1 VKKSI
6 YCGGGFFDNQL
17 LWIIPIIDGY
27 CDANKVETIIFERKL
42 SNRLLKNTHINSIVK
57 KYNVLN
63 LKDNISIIQL
73 LKIIFFFFKNFFK
86 IIYYSLIINRTIL
99 LNKNLSWKKI
109 QIYHSIWDTS
119 FFYLKDENLNP
130 HFFHKF
136 KSSLRIFMNIYFAH
150 YLEKKK
156 IFTAFM
162 NHSVYSARAM
172 IAIFRES
179 QIKIIIQ
186 ANHSLYLLPVLF
198 DNSWSIFDKKTL
210 IKLRTKK
217 ILKSSISYWKG
228 RLKGY
233 GNYEDAK
240 IAFNKKNY
248 KKNYHNFNNIIFLHI
263 FRDSPFNVID
273 RKRIFSDYVDWIDKT
288 LRILKYSKEDWII
301 RPHPNFKRWGE
312 NSYKTYKEILN
323 KIINNNDLKNV
334 KYLNHKIPN
343 IELLKKAKRI
353 LTFSGTVHVEAAC
366 LGIKP
371 IVISDCTLSNSTS
384 GRFVLKP
391 KNLNQYKKF
400 LLANSNSS
408 IFKLNNKQR
417 RNSILMLFIRE
428 SIVNLKKELGAISI
442 YRSDSDKIR
451 DYEFNNIYK
460 NLDKKKYFLTE
471 TGKSLGRVIQN
482 TISQKYLKYFIK

>member
-1 VKKSI
+1 VKKSV

-17 LWIIPIIDGY
+17 LWIIPILDAY
-27 CDANKVETIIFERKL
+27 CEANNINTIIFERKL
-42 SNRLLKNTHINSIVK
+42 SNRLLKNIYISSIVR
-57 KYNVLN
+57 KYHILN
-63 LKDNISIIQL
+63 LKSNLSIYQL
-73 LKIIFFFFKNFFK
+73 LNIIFFFFKNFFK
-86 IIYYSLIINRTIL
+86 IIYYSLIINRKIL
-99 LNKNLSWKKI
+99 LSRDLSWKKI

-119 FFYLKDENLNP
+119 FFYLKDGNLNP
-130 HFFHKF
+130 NFFHKF
-136 KSSLRIFMNIYFAH
+136 KSSLRIFLNIYFAI
-150 YLEKKK
+150 YLKKK
-156 IFTAFM
+156 NIFTAFM

-172 IAIFRES
+172 IAIFRDHK
-179 QIKIIIQ
+179 IKIIIQ
-186 ANHSLYLLPVLF
+186 ANHSLYILPLLF

-210 IKLRTKK
+210 IKLRKK
-217 ILKSSISYWKG
+217 EVLKSSISYWNG
-228 RLKGY
+228 RLMGH

-240 IAFNKKNY
+240 IAFHKKNY
-248 KKNYHNFNNIIFLHI
+248 KKNNHNFNNVILLHI

-312 NSYKTYKEILN
+312 NSYKIYKDILN
-323 KIINNNDLKNV
+323 KIANNNDLKNV
-334 KYLNHKIPN
+334 KFLNDKIPN
-343 IELLKKAKRI
+343 IELLKKARRI

-371 IVISDCTLSNSTS
+371 IVISDCTLSNSAS
-384 GRFVLKP
+384 GRFVFKP
-391 KNLNQYKKF
+391 KNLNQYKNL

-408 IFKLNNKQR
+408 IFKLNNKQKR
-417 RNSILMLFIRE
+417 DSIFMLFIRE
-428 SIVNLKKELGAISI
+428 SIVSLRKDLGAISI

-460 NLDKKKYFLTE
+460 NLDKKNYFLRE
-471 TGKSLGRVIQN
+471 TGKSLGTVTQN

>member
-1 VKKSI
+1 MKKSI
-6 YCGGGFFDNQL
+6 YCGGGFLDNQL

-27 CDANKVETIIFERKL
+27 CEANKVKTIIFERKL
-42 SNRLLKNTHINSIVK
+42 SNRLLRNNHICSILKNYHI
-57 KYNVLN
+57 LN
-63 LKDNISIIQL
+63 LKDNFSFIQL
-73 LKIIFFFFKNFFK
+73 LNIIIFFFRNFFK
-86 IIYYSLIINRTIL
+86 IIYYSLIIDRKIL

-119 FFYLKDENLNP
+119 FFYLRDENLTPN
-130 HFFHKF
+130 FFHKF
-136 KSSLRIFMNIYFAH
+136 KSSLRIFMNIYFAY
-150 YLEKKK
+150 YLKKKK
-156 IFTAFM
+156 IFTAIM

-172 IAIFRES
+172 IAIFRDS
-179 QIKIIIQ
+179 DIKIIIQ
-186 ANHSLYLLPVLF
+186 ANHGLYLLPLLF
-198 DNSWSIFDKKTL
+198 DNTWSIFDKKTL
-210 IKLRTKK
+210 FKLRKKK
-217 ILKSSISYWKG
+217 ILQSSMSYWKG
-228 RLKGY
+228 RLKGH

-248 KKNYHNFNNIIFLHI
+248 NKNYQNFNNIIFLHI

-334 KYLNHKIPN
+334 KYLNDKIPN
-343 IELLKKAKRI
+343 IKLLKKAKRI
-353 LTFSGTVHVEAAC
+353 ITFSGTVHVEAAC

-391 KNLNQYKKF
+391 KNLNQYKKL

-408 IFKLNNKQR
+408 IFKLNNKHR

-451 DYEFNNIYK
+451 DYEFNNICE
-460 NLDKKKYFLTE
+460 NLDKQKYFLTE

-482 TISQKYLKYFIK
+482 TISLKYLKYFIK

>member
-1 VKKSI
+1 MKKSL

-27 CDANKVETIIFERKL
+27 CEANKVKTIIFERKL
-42 SNRLLKNTHINSIVK
+42 SNRLLKNTHISSILK
-57 KYNVLN
+57 NYHILN
-63 LKDNISIIQL
+63 LKDNISFIQL
-73 LKIIFFFFKNFFK
+73 LNIIIFFFRNCFK
-86 IIYYSLIINRTIL
+86 IIYYSLIINRKII

-119 FFYLKDENLNP
+119 FFYVKDGNLNP
-130 HFFHKF
+130 NFFHKF
-136 KSSLRIFMNIYFAH
+136 KSSLRIFMNIYFAY
-150 YLEKKK
+150 YLKKKK
-156 IFTAFM
+156 IFTAIM
-162 NHSVYSARAM
+162 NHSVYSARTM

-179 QIKIIIQ
+179 DIKIIIQ
-186 ANHSLYLLPVLF
+186 ANHSLYLLPLLF

-210 IKLRTKK
+210 IKLRKKK
-217 ILKSSISYWKG
+217 ILESSISYWKG
-228 RLKGY
+228 RLKGH

-248 KKNYHNFNNIIFLHI
+248 KKNYHTFNNIIFLHI

-273 RKRIFSDYVDWIDKT
+273 RQRIFSDYVDWIDKT

-323 KIINNNDLKNV
+323 KIANNNDLKNV
-334 KYLNHKIPN
+334 KYLNDKIPN
-343 IELLKKAKRI
+343 IDLLKKAKRI

-371 IVISDCTLSNSTS
+371 IVISDCTLSNSSS
-384 GRFVLKP
+384 GRFVFKP
-391 KNLNQYKKF
+391 KNLNQYKN
-400 LLANSNSS
+400 LLLSNSNSS
-408 IFKLNNKQR
+408 IFKLNNRQR
-417 RNSILMLFIRE
+417 RESIFMLFIRE
-428 SIVNLKKELGAISI
+428 SIVSLRKELGAISI

-451 DYEFNNIYK
+451 DCEFNNIYK
-460 NLDKKKYFLTE
+460 NLDKKKYFLKE
-471 TGKSLGRVIQN
+471 TGKSLGRVTRN
-482 TISQKYLKYFIK
+482 AISQKYLKYFIK